1 MVINTNIAALGAA
14 NDLNQSNTALNASLA
29 RLSTGSQLVNA
40 SDNPA
45 GLAES
50 ISLNAQIGQTNAAN
64 DNIGNAQS
72 FLQTQDGYLQQV
84 GAALDQMASLA
95 VEAQD
100 GTISSSQL
108 ADYNSE
114 FTALGSYIQDT
125 ATKMFNGLRLFS
137 TGTLSV
143 TTDGNGSSFSMNGVD
158 LGAGLYS
165 TASGA
170 SFTSSTTAATA
181 LSDVTAAIAQLGT
194 DRASVGANEERL
206 QYTSQALSVLS
217 TNLTSAN
224 SQISDVDVATEST
237 KFAKYQILVQSG
249 TAMLS
254 QANQNPQNV
263 LKLIQN
269 L

>member
-1 MVINTNIAALGAA
+1 MVINTNISALNAA
-14 NDLNQSNTALNASLA
+14 NNLDQSNNALSASLA

-45 GLAES
+45 SLAES
-50 ISLNAQIGQTNAAN
+50 ISLNAEIGQTQAAN
-64 DNIGNAQS
+64 QNVGNATS
-72 FLQTQDGYLQQV
+72 FLQTMDGFLQQV
-84 GAALDQMASLA
+84 GSALDQMASLA

-108 ADYNSE
+108 SDYNSE
-114 FTALGSYIQDT
+114 YTALGSYITDVS
-125 ATKMFNGLRLFS
+125 KKDFNGVSLFGA
-137 TGTLSV
+137 TAVSV
-143 TTDGNGSSFSMNGVD
+143 TSDGSGDTFSLTTVQLGS
-158 LGAGLYS
+158 GLYS
-165 TASGA
+165 TAS
-170 SFTSSTTAATA
+170 TDTLSSTTSATA
-181 LSDVTAAIAQLGT
+181 LTDVTAAIAQLGT
-194 DRASVGANEERL
+194 DRAKVGANEMRL
-206 QYTSQALSVLS
+206 SYTSQALSVLS

-237 KFAKYQILVQSG
+237 KFAKNQILVQSG

-254 QANQNPQNV
+254 QANQTPQNV